1 MPTLNVEGAG
11 QYQVPE
17 GKRLVLALEQDA
29 GIDQLHA
36 CGGNARCTT
45 CRVEFLDGEPARMTI
60 AERDVLAARGLSGV
74 RLSCQIVLRSRYDG
88 SHHQSFGGQRAKG
101 HRSRACARYHT
112 SSSMDR
118 QVTSE
123 SATAL
128 AHVKG
133 CIMEYP
139 RIGEALVRGERHRL
153 SAAEPELIIGDL
165 NGPVG
170 VAFATLLGGQVEGH
184 TRVLALLNGD
194 VAVKPA
200 TLMVSKVTVKKS
212 KYTNILM
219 GSVQAGVAHGVLDA
233 VRDGLIPRDEVN
245 KIGIIASVWLYPE
258 VVESNDLD
266 FNDLFATHRKS
277 MHQAIRKAMKGE
289 PTIDWLLENQDSIV
303 HSYHQKGLE
312 GKL

>member
-1 MPTLNVEGAG
+1 
-11 QYQVPE
+11 
-17 GKRLVLALEQDA
+17 
-29 GIDQLHA
+29 
-36 CGGNARCTT
+36 
-45 CRVEFLDGEPARMTI
+45 
-60 AERDVLAARGLSGV
+60 
-74 RLSCQIVLRSRYDG
+74 
-88 SHHQSFGGQRAKG
+88 
-101 HRSRACARYHT
+101 
-112 SSSMDR
+112 MD
-118 QVTSE
+118 
-123 SATAL
+123 
-128 AHVKG
+128 
-133 CIMEYP
+133 YP

-219 GSVQAGVAHGVLDA
+219 GSVQAGIAHGVLDA

-258 VVESNDLD
+258 VVESTDLD
-266 FNDLFATHRKS
+266 FKDLFATHRKS
-277 MHQAIRKAMKGE
+277 MHAAIRKAMNGE
-289 PTIDWLLENQDSIV
+289 PTIDWLLENQESIV
-303 HSYHQKGLE
+303 HSYHTKGLE